1 MLDSIRN
8 IFSIPDLRK
17 RVIFT
22 LLLLAVY
29 RIGAQ
34 IPNPGINPDA
44 LETLWNR
51 QAKGSILGFIDLFSG
66 RNMSRLTVFA
76 LGIMPYI
83 SASIIL
89 QLLQVV
95 WPYLERLSK
104 EGELGRKK
112 ITQYTRYGTL
122 LICVIQA
129 FGISFFLQ
137 TLKSPG
143 GEIIRA
149 GQKIFVDPGTPIV
162 AHPGIWFQLLCVL
175 TLTTGTVFIMWLGE
189 QISERGIGNGISLI
203 IFAGIVVNFPSG
215 IQGVINGLTTG
226 TMDILKLSL
235 IVVLMVAVIAFIVFM
250 ERGQRRIP
258 VSYAKRIIGRKIYG
272 GQSTHLPLRVNTGG
286 VIPIIFAASIIT
298 IPSTLSGMI
307 KAPFFQGVQ
316 RQFGMG
322 MPLYN
327 LLYIASIIFFTYFY
341 VSIIFNPTDV
351 ADNLQKYGGF
361 IPGIRPGKNT
371 SDHIDSILSRLT
383 LVGAIYLA
391 LIAIMPE
398 FLMTGFKVASIPF
411 IGSFLDRVLPGFVT
425 KGLQVS
431 FYFGGTT
438 ILIVV
443 GVAMDTLQQVEAQLV
458 MRHYDGFMRR
468 TRIRGRRG

>member
-1 MLDSIRN
+1 MLESIRN

-34 IPNPGINPDA
+34 IPNPGVSASA
-44 LETLWNR
+44 LAEFWQTQR
-51 QAKGSILGFIDLFSG
+51 GSLLGFYDLFSG
-66 RNMSRLTVFA
+66 RAMSRMTIFA

-89 QLLQVV
+89 QLLTVV

-122 LICVIQA
+122 AICIIQS
-129 FGISFFLQ
+129 FGISIFLEGL
-137 TLKSPG
+137 TSPTGAKIVPSPG
-143 GEIIRA
+143 WGFR
-149 GQKIFVDPGTPIV
+149 
-162 AHPGIWFQLLCVL
+162 LLTML
-175 TLTTGTVFIMWLGE
+175 TLTTGTTFIMWLGE

-203 IFAGIVVNFPSG
+203 IFAGIVVGLPR
-215 IQGVINGLTTG
+215 GVNSLINGLKTG
-226 TMDILKLSL
+226 SLDPLRIIFLIILML
-235 IVVLMVAVIAFIVFM
+235 AVIAFIIFV

-258 VSYAKRIIGRKIYG
+258 VSYAKRVIGRKVYG

-298 IPSTLSGMI
+298 IPATIANLS
-307 KAPFFQGVQ
+307 KAPIVQ
-316 RQFGMG
+316 DIARQFGMG

-327 LLYIASIIFFTYFY
+327 LLYVVAIIFFTYFY
-341 VSIIFNPTDV
+341 VSIIFNPNDV
-351 ADNLQKYGGF
+351 ADNLRKYGGF

-371 SDHIDSILSRLT
+371 ADYIDEVLSRIT
-383 LVGAIYLA
+383 LAGAIYLA
-391 LIAIMPE
+391 AIAILPE
-398 FLMTGFKVASIPF
+398 FLMTGFKVAALPWV
-411 IGSFLDRVLPGFVT
+411 GDFLEANLPKWFT
-425 KGLQVS
+425 QGLNVD
-431 FYFGGTT
+431 FYFGGTS

-443 GVAMDTLQQVEAQLV
+443 GVAMDTLQQIEAQLV
-458 MRHYDGFMRR
+458 MRHYDGFMRAGR
-468 TRIRGRRG
+468 LRGRRG

>member
-1 MLDSIRN
+1 MLQSIRN
-8 IFSIPDLRK
+8 IFSIPELRK

-34 IPNPGINPDA
+34 IPNPGISSEA
-44 LETLWNR
+44 LAEFW
-51 QAKGSILGFIDLFSG
+51 QAQKGTIFGFIDLFSG
-66 RNMSRLTVFA
+66 RNMSRMTIFA

-89 QLLQVV
+89 QLLTVV

-122 LICVIQA
+122 FICLIQA
-129 FGISFFLQ
+129 MGISAFLE
-137 TLKSPG
+137 TLRSPG
-143 GEIIRA
+143 GA
-149 GQKIFVDPGTPIV
+149 PIV
-162 AHPGIWFQLLCVL
+162 PNPGWGFKFLTVL

-189 QISERGIGNGISLI
+189 QISARGIGNGISLI
-203 IFAGIVVNFPSG
+203 IFAGIVVDFPRGLFGVLSG
-215 IQGVINGLTTG
+215 LRTG
-226 TMDILKLSL
+226 NMDPLRL
-235 IVVLMVAVIAFIVFM
+235 IFLLVLMLAVVAIIVFV
-250 ERGQRRIP
+250 ERGQRRLP
-258 VSYAKRIIGRKIYG
+258 VSYAKRVVGRRVYG

-298 IPSTLSGMI
+298 IPQTIAQM
-307 KAPFFQGVQ
+307 ANVPFLQSIAQ
-316 RQFGMG
+316 QFNIG

-327 LLYIASIIFFTYFY
+327 FFYVAAIIFFTYFY
-341 VSIIFNPTDV
+341 VSIVFNPVDV
-351 ADNLQKYGGF
+351 ADNLRKYGGF

-371 SDHIDSILSRLT
+371 SDFIDTTLSRIT
-383 LVGAIYLA
+383 LIGAIYLA
-391 LIAIMPE
+391 AIAILPE
-398 FLMTGFKVASIPF
+398 FLITGIKVQTLPF
-411 IGSFLDRVLPGFVT
+411 IGDFLEANLPRWFT
-425 KGLQVS
+425 QGLNVD
-431 FYFGGTT
+431 FYFGGTS

-443 GVAMDTLQQVEAQLV
+443 GVAMDTLQQIEAQLV

-468 TRIRGRRG
+468 SRIRGRRG

>member
-8 IFSIPDLRK
+8 IFSIPELRK
-17 RVIFT
+17 RVFFT

-34 IPNPGINPDA
+34 IPNPGISADA
-44 LETLWNR
+44 LAEFWQT
-51 QAKGSILGFIDLFSG
+51 QKGTIFGFIDLFSG
-66 RNMSRLTVFA
+66 RAMSRMTIFA

-95 WPYLERLSK
+95 WPFLERLSK

-122 LICVIQA
+122 LICFIQA
-129 FGISFFLQ
+129 MGIGVYLQ
-137 TLKSPG
+137 SLRSPG
-143 GEIIRA
+143 GARI
-149 GQKIFVDPGTPIV
+149 VPNPGL
-162 AHPGIWFQLLCVL
+162 GFQLLTVL
-175 TLTTGTVFIMWLGE
+175 TLTTGTIFVMWLGE

-203 IFAGIVVNFPSG
+203 IFAGIVVDMPRGF
-215 IQGVINGLTTG
+215 Q
-226 TMDILKLSL
+226 SL
-235 IVVLMVAVIAFIVFM
+235 ITGLRTGNMDPLRLIFLVALMLAVIAIIIFV

-258 VSYAKRIIGRKIYG
+258 VSYAKRVVGRRVYG

-298 IPSTLSGMI
+298 IPQTIAQLI
-307 KAPFFQGVQ
+307 KVPVFQTISQ
-316 RQFGMG
+316 QFNIG

-327 LLYIASIIFFTYFY
+327 LLYVSAIIFFTYFY
-341 VSIIFNPTDV
+341 VSIVFNPVDV
-351 ADNLQKYGGF
+351 ADNLRKYGGF
-361 IPGIRPGKNT
+361 VPGIRPGKNT
-371 SDHIDSILSRLT
+371 SDFIDTTLSRIT
-383 LVGAIYLA
+383 LVGAVYLA
-391 LIAIMPE
+391 AIAILPE
-398 FLMTGFKVASIPF
+398 FLITGIKVQALPF
-411 IGSFLDRVLPGFVT
+411 IGNFLEANLPRWFT
-425 KGLQVS
+425 QGLNVD
-431 FYFGGTT
+431 FYFGGTS

-443 GVAMDTLQQVEAQLV
+443 GVAMDTMQQIEAQLV

-468 TRIRGRRG
+468 SRIKGRRG

>member
-1 MLDSIRN
+1 MLESIRN
-8 IFSIPDLRK
+8 IFSIPELRK

-34 IPNPGINPDA
+34 IPNPGISGPA
-44 LETLWNR
+44 LEEFWR
-51 QAKGSILGFIDLFSG
+51 AQKGTILGFVDLFSG
-66 RNMSRLTVFA
+66 RNMSRMTIFA

-122 LICVIQA
+122 GICLIQA
-129 FGISFFLQ
+129 WGIALFLQ
-137 TLKSPG
+137 SLRSPG
-143 GEIIRA
+143 GARI
-149 GQKIFVDPGTPIV
+149 VPSPGL
-162 AHPGIWFQLLCVL
+162 GFQLLTVL
-175 TLTTGTVFIMWLGE
+175 TLTTGTVFIRWLGE

-203 IFAGIVVNFPSG
+203 IFAGIVVNFPRGVNSVVGGLRSG
-215 IQGVINGLTTG
+215 NMDPLRLIFLVIMML
-226 TMDILKLSL
+226 
-235 IVVLMVAVIAFIVFM
+235 VVIAFIVFV

-258 VSYAKRIIGRKIYG
+258 VSYAKRVVGRKVYG

-298 IPSTLSGMI
+298 IPATIAALI
-307 KAPFFQGVQ
+307 KIPFFQALSK
-316 RQFGMG
+316 QFTLG

-327 LLYIASIIFFTYFY
+327 LTYVAAIIFFTYFY
-341 VSIIFNPTDV
+341 VSIIFNPVDV
-351 ADNLQKYGGF
+351 ADNLRKYGGF

-371 SDHIDSILSRLT
+371 SDFIDNVLSRIT
-383 LVGAIYLA
+383 LAGAIYLA
-391 LIAIMPE
+391 AIAILPE
-398 FLMTGFKVASIPF
+398 FLMTGFKVQTLPF
-411 IGSFLDRVLPGFVT
+411 IGNFLEANLPKWFT
-425 KGLQVS
+425 QGLNID
-431 FYFGGTT
+431 FYFGGTS

-443 GVAMDTLQQVEAQLV
+443 GVAMDTLQQLEAQLV

-468 TRIRGRRG
+468 SRIRGRRG

>member
-8 IFSIPDLRK
+8 IFSIPDLRR

-34 IPNPGINPDA
+34 IPSPGISGPA
-44 LETLWNR
+44 LEEFWQMQRGT
-51 QAKGSILGFIDLFSG
+51 ILGFVDLFTG
-66 RNMSRLTVFA
+66 RSMSRMTIFA

-112 ITQYTRYGTL
+112 ITQYTRYGTI
-122 LICVIQA
+122 LICLIQST
-129 FGISFFLQ
+129 GISFFLES
-137 TLKSPG
+137 LRSP
-143 GEIIRA
+143 A
-149 GQKIFVDPGTPIV
+149 SNVPIV
-162 AHPGIWFQLLCVL
+162 PNPGWGFRLLTIL
-175 TLTTGTVFIMWLGE
+175 TMSTGTVFIMWLGE

-203 IFAGIVVNFPSG
+203 IFAGIVVSLPSG
-215 IQGVINGLTTG
+215 IQSVLSGIRTG
-226 TMDILKLSL
+226 DMSPLRMIFLLILMLA
-235 IVVLMVAVIAFIVFM
+235 VVVVIVFV

-258 VSYAKRIIGRKIYG
+258 VSYAKRVVGRKIYG

-298 IPSTLSGMI
+298 IPSTIAQMI
-307 KAPFFQGVQ
+307 KVPFVQ
-316 RQFGMG
+316 NIAMQFGMG

-341 VSIIFNPTDV
+341 VSIIFNPSDV
-351 ADNLQKYGGF
+351 ADNLRKYGGF

-371 SDHIDSILSRLT
+371 SDFIDGVLSRIT

-391 LIAIMPE
+391 AVAILPE
-398 FLMTGFKVASIPF
+398 FLITGLKVSALPF
-411 IGSFLDRVLPGFVT
+411 IGDFLDANLPQWFT
-425 KGLQVS
+425 QGLNVN
-431 FYFGGTT
+431 FYFGGTS

-443 GVAMDTLQQVEAQLV
+443 GVAMDTMQQVEAQLV

-468 TRIRGRRG
+468 GRLRGRRG

>member
-1 MLDSIRN
+1 MLESIRN

-34 IPNPGINPDA
+34 IPNPGISGPA
-44 LETLWNR
+44 LQEFWE
-51 QAKGSILGFIDLFSG
+51 QQKGTILGFIDLFSG
-66 RNMSRLTVFA
+66 RNMSRMTIFA

-112 ITQYTRYGTL
+112 ITQYTRYGTIV
-122 LICVIQA
+122 ICVIQA
-129 FGISFFLQ
+129 YAIALLLQ
-137 TLKSPG
+137 GMRTPAGALIVPNPG
-143 GEIIRA
+143 L
-149 GQKIFVDPGTPIV
+149 P
-162 AHPGIWFQLLCVL
+162 FQLKTVL

-203 IFAGIVVNFPSG
+203 IFAGIVVDFPRQMGNIISG
-215 IQGVINGLTTG
+215 VRTG
-226 TMDILKLSL
+226 TITPVRVVFL
-235 IVVLMVAVIAFIVFM
+235 IVLMIIVVAIIVFV

-258 VSYAKRIIGRKIYG
+258 VSYAKRVVGRRIYG

-286 VIPIIFAASIIT
+286 VIPIIFASSIIT
-298 IPSTLSGMI
+298 IPSTVAQLI
-307 KAPFFQGVQ
+307 KIPALQNIAQ
-316 RQFGMG
+316 WFGWG

-327 LLYIASIIFFTYFY
+327 VLYIVAIIFFTYFY
-341 VSIIFNPTDV
+341 VSIIFNPVDV
-351 ADNLQKYGGF
+351 ADNLRKYGGF

-371 SDHIDSILSRLT
+371 SDFIDGVLSRIT

-391 LIAIMPE
+391 CIAILPE
-398 FLMTGFKVASIPF
+398 FLITGIKVQYLPF
-411 IGSFLDRVLPGFVT
+411 IGDFLEANLPQWFT
-425 KGLQVS
+425 QGLNVDI
-431 FYFGGTT
+431 YFGGTST
-438 ILIVV
+438 LIVV
-443 GVAMDTLQQVEAQLV
+443 GVAMDTLQQIEAQLV

-468 TRIRGRRG
+468 GRIKGRRG

>member
-1 MLDSIRN
+1 MILDSIRN

-17 RVIFT
+17 RIIFT

-29 RIGAQ
+29 RIGAT
-34 IPNPGINPDA
+34 IPNPGISGTA
-44 LETLWNR
+44 LAELWE
-51 QAKGSILGFIDLFSG
+51 QQKGTILGLVDLFSG
-66 RNMSRLTVFA
+66 RNMSQMTIFA

-122 LICVIQA
+122 IICVIQSA
-129 FGISFFLQ
+129 GVSMILEKL
-137 TLKSPG
+137 TSPVSG
-143 GEIIRA
+143 A
-149 GQKIFVDPGTPIV
+149 PIV
-162 AHPGIWFQLLCVL
+162 PNPGWGFRLLTIL
-175 TLTTGTVFIMWLGE
+175 TLTTGTTFIMWLGE

-203 IFAGIVVNFPSG
+203 IFAGIVVNFPRGIFSVVSG
-215 IQGVINGLTTG
+215 LRTG
-226 TMDILKLSL
+226 EMSPLKLL
-235 IVVLMVAVIAFIVFM
+235 FLLAVMLVVIAVIVFV

-258 VSYAKRIIGRKIYG
+258 VSYAKRVVGRKIYG

-286 VIPIIFAASIIT
+286 VIPIIFAASVIT
-298 IPSTLSGMI
+298 IPSTAAQFI
-307 KAPFFQGVQ
+307 KIPAVQ
-316 RQFGMG
+316 RFAQQFSPGE
-322 MPLYN
+322 PLYS
-327 LLYIASIIFFTYFY
+327 LLYISAIIFFTYFY

-351 ADNLQKYGGF
+351 ADNLRKYGGF

-371 SDHIDSILSRLT
+371 SDFIDNVLSRIT
-383 LVGAIYLA
+383 LVGAVYLA
-391 LIAIMPE
+391 AVAILPD
-398 FLMTGFKVASIPF
+398 FLTSGFHVQNLPW
-411 IGSFLDRVLPGFVT
+411 IGGFLDANLPKWFT
-425 KGLQVS
+425 QGLQVQ
-431 FYFGGTT
+431 FYFGGTS

-443 GVAMDTLQQVEAQLV
+443 GVAMDTLQQIEAQLV

-468 TRIRGRRG
+468 GRIRGRRG

>member
-29 RIGAQ
+29 RVGAQ
-34 IPNPGINPDA
+34 IPNPGISGAA
-44 LETLWNR
+44 LAEFWS
-51 QAKGSILGFIDLFSG
+51 QQKGTIFGFIDLFSG
-66 RNMSRLTVFA
+66 RNMSRMTIFA

-83 SASIIL
+83 SSSIIL

-104 EGELGRKK
+104 EGEMGRKK
-112 ITQYTRYGTL
+112 ITQYTRYGTIA
-122 LICVIQA
+122 ICFIQA
-129 FGISFFLQ
+129 YGISLFLQ
-137 TLKSPG
+137 SIKSPG
-143 GEIIRA
+143 GA
-149 GQKIFVDPGTPIV
+149 PIV
-162 AHPGIWFQLLCVL
+162 PNPGLGFQFMTVL

-203 IFAGIVVNFPSG
+203 IFAGIVVDLPRG
-215 IQGVINGLTTG
+215 AQGLITKLRTG
-226 TMDILKLSL
+226 DMDPLRIIFLLAL
-235 IVVLMVAVIAFIVFM
+235 LVLVFAFIVFV

-258 VSYAKRIIGRKIYG
+258 VSYAKRVVGRKIYG
-272 GQSTHLPLRVNTGG
+272 GQATHLPLRVNTGG
-286 VIPIIFAASIIT
+286 VIPIIFAASVIT
-298 IPSTLSGMI
+298 IPSTMAQLI
-307 KAPFFQGVQ
+307 KVPFIQ
-316 RQFGMG
+316 RIAQQFGMG

-327 LLYIASIIFFTYFY
+327 LFYIGAIIFFTYFY
-341 VSIIFNPTDV
+341 VSIIFNPNDV
-351 ADNLQKYGGF
+351 ADNLRKYGGF

-371 SDHIDSILSRLT
+371 SDFIDGVLSRLT

-391 LIAIMPE
+391 LVAVIPE
-398 FLMTGFKVASIPF
+398 FMITGFKVQALPF
-411 IGSFLDRVLPGFVT
+411 IGEFLDRNMPNWFT
-425 KGLQVS
+425 QGLNID
-431 FYFGGTT
+431 FYFGGTS

-443 GVAMDTLQQVEAQLV
+443 GVAMDLMQQIEAQLV

-468 TRIRGRRG
+468 GRLKGRR